1 MLAATQDLASAV
13 ACRRCDNAVVTD
25 STSGSVDLSTIE
37 RARLAIGG
45 HIRNTPTWPSLT
57 LSEHTGVSVLLK
69 CEHLQRTG
77 SFKIRGATN
86 FVQGLDASRR
96 AHGLVAASAGNH
108 AQGVALAGTLQGI
121 DVTVVMPVTAPLAK
135 ANAAR
140 GYGAKVVLYG
150 ESLEEARTEALA
162 ISARESR
169 VFVPPF
175 DSDAVIAGQGTI
187 GLEILEQ
194 VPDVQEILVPTGGG
208 GLLAGIAVAVK
219 ALRPSV
225 RVIGVQSSAMDG
237 VCQSFA
243 AHRVVSTPHERTIAD
258 GAAVAGPSERTL
270 ALIERNVDAMVSVG
284 DDAVAH
290 AIVLLMERSK
300 MVVEGAGALAVAAL
314 ESGAYRPVG
323 VTVAVLSGGNID
335 VNLLGSI
342 VRHGLV
348 EAGRYQQLAVEVS
361 DQPGELGRVAQA
373 VAEAG
378 ANIISVN
385 HNRDAA
391 GMPVGVAILEFL
403 LEVHGKAHFEEV
415 IGALVTQGLR
425 RTDAGGAR
433 LSTAGALRERHND

>member
-1 MLAATQDLASAV
+1 VPASSVEGVDLAA
-13 ACRRCDNAVVTD
+13 
-25 STSGSVDLSTIE
+25 IE
-37 RARLAIGG
+37 RARAAIAG
-45 HIRNTPTWPSLT
+45 HIRQTPTWPSMT
-57 LSEHTGVSVLLK
+57 LEEQLGVPVLLK
-69 CEHLQRTG
+69 CEQMQRTG

-86 FVQGLDASRR
+86 FINGLGAEQR

-121 DVTVVMPVTAPLAK
+121 DVTVVMPLSAPLAK

-140 GYGAKVVLYG
+140 GYGARVVLSG
-150 ESLEEARTEALA
+150 QSLEEARTEALTIA
-162 ISARESR
+162 DREGR
-169 VFVPPF
+169 TFVPPF
-175 DSDAVIAGQGTI
+175 DSDAVIAGQGTL

-194 VPDVQEILVPTGGG
+194 CPEVEEILVPTGGG

-219 ALRPSV
+219 ALKPSV
-225 RVIGVQSSAMDG
+225 RVVGVQSSAMDG

-243 AHRVVSTPHERTIAD
+243 ARRLITTPHERTIAD

-284 DDAVAH
+284 DDAVAR
-290 AIVLLMERSK
+290 AIVLLIERSK

-314 ESGAYRPVG
+314 QSGAYRPVG
-323 VTVAVLSGGNID
+323 TTVAVLSGGNID

-348 EAGRYQQLAVEVS
+348 EAGRYQHLAIEVT
-361 DQPGELGRVAQA
+361 DQPGELAWVAQA

-378 ANIISVN
+378 ANIIDVN
-385 HNRDAA
+385 HNRDAP

-403 LEVHGKAHFEEV
+403 LEVHGREHFEEIV
-415 IGALVTQGLR
+415 QALGERGLGS
-425 RTDAGGAR
+425 AHNGGDR
-433 LSTAGALRERHND
+433 LTTASALRQRHND